1 MTRRTPDVLLAAASL
16 QPGKGGISRV
26 ARLMARVLAERA
38 ALGQLR
44 LSAVTLADPD
54 APGDL
59 ALPVKAAAGNRHRFV
74 AAALRRGLTCSHVVY
89 DAPPVARAHALPP
102 LRYRPSLAFAHG
114 IEVWENA
121 PAKYIAAA
129 RRMTRLLVNS
139 DFTRLKA
146 EALHGGFARA
156 DVCWLATEEDVPP
169 PPPAVPVS
177 GRPPVV
183 LIVGRLLADRPKGHR
198 ELIACWPGVL
208 AEVPGATLSVVGE
221 GPDRPALQALAA
233 ASPAAANIVFHG
245 FVAEADLGGHY
256 AAARVYAMPSRG
268 EGFGLVYVEAM
279 RHGLPVVGSVH
290 DAAPEVIED
299 GQTGYAVD
307 QDDPAVLTAALVRL
321 LRDPARA
328 AAFGQAGRQRWAI
341 HYRYDAFRERFGA
354 ILEEFLHAKRRTG
367 A

>member
-1 MTRRTPDVLLAAASL
+1 MTRHTPDVLLAAASL

-44 LSAVTLADPD
+44 LRAVTLADPD
-54 APGDL
+54 PPGDL
-59 ALPVKAAAGNRHRFV
+59 VLPVKATAGNRHRFV
-74 AAALRRGLTCSHVVY
+74 AAALRRGLTCSHVIY
-89 DAPPVARAHALPP
+89 DAPPIARTHALPP
-102 LRYRPSLAFAHG
+102 LRYRPSLTFAHG

-121 PAKYIAAA
+121 APKYIAAT
-129 RRMTRLLVNS
+129 RRMTCLLVNS

-146 EALHGGFARA
+146 DALHGGFARA
-156 DVCWLATEEDVPP
+156 RVCWLATEEDDPP
-169 PPPAVPVS
+169 PPPAVPVFD
-177 GRPPVV
+177 RPPAV

-198 ELIACWPGVL
+198 ELIACWPRVL
-208 AEVPGATLSVVGE
+208 AEVPGATLRVVGD

-245 FVAEADLGGHY
+245 FVAEADLGSHY

-279 RHGLPVVGSVH
+279 RHGLPVIGSIH

-299 GQTGYAVD
+299 GQTGYAID
-307 QDDPAVLTAALVRL
+307 QDDPEALTAALVRL
-321 LRDPARA
+321 LRDPGHA
-328 AAFGQAGRQRWAI
+328 AELGEAGRRRWAK
-341 HYRYDAFRERFGA
+341 HFRYGAFRERFEA
-354 ILEEFLHAKRRTG
+354 ILEGFLHSTRA
-367 A
+367 